1 MNNKNSQQKFVLVF
15 QEQIVQLMDQFFIT
29 SFKKDIDELM
39 QGVKHPAHPLNSRMK
54 QLINANEQCSP
65 IGIDIPVLIPSET
78 EPNATVILLG
88 QDPLRRCKD
97 IDKAKVFNHAFIG
110 TPYSVHHTNGL
121 PTATRV
127 YLKLIERLLAGGCN
141 VYLTDVR
148 KYYPASKII
157 TQADMDLLIKELN
170 CFGGKRILILSG
182 RQAQE
187 FYENNKNR
195 LNGVHHG
202 IPLPHLSGFG
212 PSGEWKELAGAAT
225 HEAKIE
231 YVMKKINEMRNE
243 NE

>member
-1 MNNKNSQQKFVLVF
+1 MNNKNNQQNFVIVF
-15 QEQIVQLMDQFFIT
+15 QTQIVQLMEQFFNT
-29 SFKKDIDELM
+29 SFKKDIDELK

-54 QLINANEQCSP
+54 QLINANKRLP
-65 IGIDIPVLIPSET
+65 VGIDIPVLIQSEKT
-78 EPNATVILLG
+78 EPKATVVLLG
-88 QDPLRRCKD
+88 QDPLRKCKD
-97 IDKAKVFNHAFIG
+97 VNKAKVPDYAFIG
-110 TPYSVHHTNGL
+110 TPYRVHHTNGL
-121 PTATRV
+121 PSPTRV
-127 YLKLIERLLAGGCN
+127 YPKLIDRLLADGYN
-141 VYLTDVR
+141 VYLTDVK
-148 KYYPASKII
+148 KYYPSSKII

-187 FYENNKNR
+187 FYENNKNQ
-195 LNGVHHG
+195 LNGVLC

-212 PSGEWKELAGAAT
+212 PSGEWKDLAGAAT